1 MPLHAL
7 PILQVDLFMRI
18 IAIFLIQGVLFS
30 TASAG
35 VSRSANEETGLV
47 KWHLIEG
54 DFEVELVQRLPDQT
68 RGFFLA
74 RGFSRDIANEIAT
87 SCVFQT
93 IIRNNGASGAGQP
106 LAVDLGQWRM
116 IQAGKESGIRLKED
130 WIRSWPEDKVSQASR
145 LAFRWGTFP
154 TQQEFLPGDYNWGM
168 TAYGLRPGTEF
179 DLRVVWEEGGSS
191 RSGWI
196 RDIECPP
203 DVDTLK

>member
-35 VSRSANEETGLV
+35 ATRSANEETGLV

-93 IIRNNGASGAGQP
+93 IIRNNGASGTGQP

-116 IQAGKESGIRLKED
+116 IQAGKERGIRLKED
-130 WIRSWPEDKVSQASR
+130 WIRSWPDDGIRIATRYRIRS
-145 LAFRWGTFP
+145 
-154 TQQEFLPGDYNWGM
+154 
-168 TAYGLRPGTEF
+168 
-179 DLRVVWEEGGSS
+179 EGGLGG
-191 RSGWI
+191 RGAVTV
-196 RDIECPP
+196 RLDQGY
-203 DVDTLK
+203 